1 MLENELNLFRRKTAM
16 VLHDIEIEI
25 GNLVLEKQELLEKE
39 NKNQSSVLIPTK
51 DLVEQS
57 YLDELFQLILPAT
70 KGTNLESDIIDLR
83 NLFLQNE
90 IFHIRNVIAH
100 PNRPPYINYWYK
112 VATLASEPIID
123 ILGLTQIQKTLLAAE
138 SNSIIDPPDEW
149 LVNIFSKLPNNIPE
163 RFEHSITGLIGR
175 NEIVSTLQKSLINK
189 LDRRSLTVS
198 LVAPG
203 GSGKTAIVLETLRRI
218 VDDYSAKEHFDAC
231 VYVTMKQEELTDN
244 GIKKL
249 EAVQSVLEL
258 EKEITEILN
267 DLLDTEYED
276 FASLKNGEEHR
287 KLILCIDN
295 LETLLI
301 DNSEEF
307 DSFLADI
314 PLTWKIL
321 ITSRI
326 SIDNS
331 KIIRINDL
339 KKQDAIQLAR
349 TYLIKRN
356 GGLNEH
362 KIDEI
367 KLKKIAEMCFFNPLA
382 IRLTIDLYLKGG
394 SIDSSIQCANKE
406 IAQFSFRNLID
417 SLSEDAIRILE
428 CLYIKPNITRVD
440 LRDILNLSE
449 DEIAENIQQL
459 SNTSLIIRKTNDDS
473 DTYKLGESISN
484 LLLANPR
491 NIEIRGRIQNDIA
504 QRAKTIA
511 EHEKQQKRL
520 GIERNSIN
528 YIDDKLPSTL
538 KILLLD
544 LNKKI
549 KSMRRKRAGQ
559 SQQATELL
567 ERFQQIEKDFI
578 DTPEYHIGFG
588 RLLNE
593 LNAFPRAI
601 SRFEK
606 ALELD
611 KNSLI
616 AKYFL
621 AISYFLQKNTEKSA
635 ELLEEL
641 YFYKNKSDELDE
653 LITDYLFRSLM
664 YSNNFEK
671 TLELTKEWKESRF
684 RGIQGSYR
692 ARAIKVSVE
701 SISNVDERAKG
712 ISRSI
717 ATLNDVLRND
727 GYIKCASLQV
737 RNICNEIAMLLLTK
751 PEYRKCGDSVNW
763 LDFIKIHTPEIKEY
777 LSYPNRDCN
786 FLIDFIEYMHSNGK
800 KNPFSSVYWANFLN
814 DFKSED
820 KKTITMSKNITD
832 KHIIVTVERQ
842 LKDGDKLQKFIFAR
856 SDDDTRFFIHLNA
869 LKNETLHSWR
879 ELQAGS
885 KLAIIPDW
893 DNIEEEK
900 DIVAKEGFIL
910 SI

>member
-1 MLENELNLFRRKTAM
+1 
-16 VLHDIEIEI
+16 
-25 GNLVLEKQELLEKE
+25 
-39 NKNQSSVLIPTK
+39 
-51 DLVEQS
+51 
-57 YLDELFQLILPAT
+57 
-70 KGTNLESDIIDLR
+70 
-83 NLFLQNE
+83 
-90 IFHIRNVIAH
+90 
-100 PNRPPYINYWYK
+100 
-112 VATLASEPIID
+112 
-123 ILGLTQIQKTLLAAE
+123 
-138 SNSIIDPPDEW
+138 
-149 LVNIFSKLPNNIPE
+149 
-163 RFEHSITGLIGR
+163 
-175 NEIVSTLQKSLINK
+175 
-189 LDRRSLTVS
+189 
-198 LVAPG
+198 
-203 GSGKTAIVLETLRRI
+203 
-218 VDDYSAKEHFDAC
+218 
-231 VYVTMKQEELTDN
+231 
-244 GIKKL
+244 
-249 EAVQSVLEL
+249 
-258 EKEITEILN
+258 
-267 DLLDTEYED
+267 
-276 FASLKNGEEHR
+276 
-287 KLILCIDN
+287 
-295 LETLLI
+295 
-301 DNSEEF
+301 
-307 DSFLADI
+307 
-314 PLTWKIL
+314 
-321 ITSRI
+321 
-326 SIDNS
+326 
-331 KIIRINDL
+331 
-339 KKQDAIQLAR
+339 
-349 TYLIKRN
+349 
-356 GGLNEH
+356 
-362 KIDEI
+362 
-367 KLKKIAEMCFFNPLA
+367 MCFFNPLA

-473 DTYKLGESISN
+473 ETYKLGESISN

>member
-1 MLENELNLFRRKTAM
+1 MLEGDLNLFRRKTAM
-16 VLHDIEIEI
+16 VLHDIEIGI
-25 GNLVLEKQELLEKE
+25 GNLVLEKQELLDKDDRD
-39 NKNQSSVLIPTK
+39 QSQTLIPTK

-57 YLDELFQLILPAT
+57 YLDELFQLIIPVV

-83 NLFLQNE
+83 NLFIQNE

-100 PNRPPYINYWYK
+100 PNRSFHINYWYK
-112 VATLASEPIID
+112 VAALASEPIID

-149 LVNIFSKLPNNIPE
+149 LLNIFSKLPNNIPD

-218 VDDYSAKEHFDAC
+218 VDDYSAKEYFDAC
-231 VYVTMKQEELTDN
+231 VYVTLKQEELTEN

-249 EAVQSVLEL
+249 EAAQSVLEL

-267 DLLDTEYED
+267 ELLDTEYD
-276 FASLKNGEEHR
+276 NFALLKNGEEHK

-301 DNSEEF
+301 DNSGEF
-307 DSFLADI
+307 DNFLADI
-314 PLTWKIL
+314 PLTWKVL

-362 KIDEI
+362 KIEEN

-417 SLSEDAIRILE
+417 ALSEDAIKVLE

-440 LRDILNLSE
+440 LRDILGLSE
-449 DEIAENIQQL
+449 DEVAENIQQL
-459 SNTSLIIRKTNDDS
+459 SNTSLIIRKTNDEAE
-473 DTYKLGESISN
+473 TYKLGESISN

-491 NIEIRGRIQNDIA
+491 NIEIRGKIQNDIA
-504 QRAKTIA
+504 QRAQAIA
-511 EHEKQQKRL
+511 VHEQQQRRL
-520 GIERNSIN
+520 GIEKNNIN
-528 YIDDKLPSTL
+528 YIDDKLPSAL

-544 LNKKI
+544 LNKKL
-549 KSMRRKRAGQ
+549 KSMRKKQTGQ

-578 DTPEYHIGFG
+578 SFSEYHIGFG

-593 LNAFPRAI
+593 LKAFPRAI

-611 KNSLI
+611 PTSLV

-621 AISYFLQKNTEKSA
+621 ALSYFLQRDPNKA
-635 ELLEEL
+635 AQLLEEL
-641 YFYKNKSDELDE
+641 YSHDNKPDELEE
-653 LITDYLFRSLM
+653 LITDFLFRSLM

-671 TLELTKEWKESRF
+671 TLELTKEWKGSKF

-692 ARAIKVSVE
+692 ARAIKASVE
-701 SISNVDERAKG
+701 NISDISERANG
-712 ISRSI
+712 ISRAI
-717 ATLNDVLRND
+717 KTLSDVLRTD

-737 RNICNEIAMLLLTK
+737 RNICNEIAMLMTTK
-751 PEYRKCGDSVNW
+751 PEYSSHKDSVSW
-763 LDFIKIHTPEIKEY
+763 LDFITLHVPEIKEY
-777 LSYPNRDCN
+777 LSYPHRDCN
-786 FLIDFIEYMHSNGK
+786 FLIDFIERMHNK
-800 KNPFSSVYWANFLN
+800 KQRNLFKSVYWSNFLS
-814 DFKSED
+814 DFKSGE
-820 KKTITMSKNITD
+820 KKQSFSSQRMTD
-832 KHIIVTVERQ
+832 QHIEVTVEKQ
-842 LKDGDKLQKFIFAR
+842 LKDGDRLQKFIFAR
-856 SDDDTRFFIHLNA
+856 SKDGTRYFIHLNA
-869 LKNETLHSWR
+869 LKNENLSTWK
-879 ELQAGS
+879 ELRTGS
-885 KLAIIPDW
+885 KLAIIPDLE
-893 DNIEEEK
+893 NIKEEK

-910 SI
+910 SV

>member
-100 PNRPPYINYWYK
+100 PNRPFYINYWYK

-473 DTYKLGESISN
+473 ETYKLGESISN

-684 RGIQGSYR
+684 RGI
-692 ARAIKVSVE
+692 
-701 SISNVDERAKG
+701 
-712 ISRSI
+712 
-717 ATLNDVLRND
+717 
-727 GYIKCASLQV
+727 
-737 RNICNEIAMLLLTK
+737 
-751 PEYRKCGDSVNW
+751 
-763 LDFIKIHTPEIKEY
+763 
-777 LSYPNRDCN
+777 
-786 FLIDFIEYMHSNGK
+786 
-800 KNPFSSVYWANFLN
+800 
-814 DFKSED
+814 
-820 KKTITMSKNITD
+820 
-832 KHIIVTVERQ
+832 
-842 LKDGDKLQKFIFAR
+842 
-856 SDDDTRFFIHLNA
+856 
-869 LKNETLHSWR
+869 
-879 ELQAGS
+879 
-885 KLAIIPDW
+885 
-893 DNIEEEK
+893 
-900 DIVAKEGFIL
+900 
-910 SI
+910 